1 MAQFWV
7 IAVPFDV
14 PAGGSHAAERDFTYQ
29 SLRTATEEQADYC
42 VNFKVRAQP
51 PSNPVGL
58 SLRAGPTAH
67 YTSPP

>member
-51 PSNPVGL
+51 PIEPCW
-58 SLRAGPTAH
+58 A
-67 YTSPP
+67 